1 MSIMLF
7 GVLVCL
13 CVCLYQVDIVRDEKG
28 KPRGYAFVQFE
39 VEADMKDAYRRGD
52 GRKIDGRR
60 VVVDVERGRT
70 VPGWLPRRLGG
81 GIGDTRKGG
90 KDVNVAY
97 SGR

>member
-1 MSIMLF
+1 MAF
-7 GVLVCL
+7 GVWCVVVVVSLRDVVAEDLDLFVCGGVSSVA
-13 CVCLYQVDIVRDEKG
+13 CS
-28 KPRGYAFVQFE
+28 
-39 VEADMKDAYRRGD
+39 
-52 GRKIDGRR
+52 

-90 KDVNVAY
+90 KDVNLVY

>member
-1 MSIMLF
+1 MAF
-7 GVLVCL
+7 GVWCVVVVVVSLRDVVAEDLGLL
-13 CVCLYQVDIVRDEKG
+13 CVGVC
-28 KPRGYAFVQFE
+28 
-39 VEADMKDAYRRGD
+39 RRSHVS
-52 GRKIDGRR
+52 

-90 KDVNVAY
+90 KDVNLVY

>member
-1 MSIMLF
+1 MAF
-7 GVLVCL
+7 GVWCVVVVVCL
-13 CVCLYQVDIVRDEKG
+13 RDVVAEDLILFECVGVC
-28 KPRGYAFVQFE
+28 
-39 VEADMKDAYRRGD
+39 RRSYVS
-52 GRKIDGRR
+52 

-90 KDVNVAY
+90 KDVNLVY